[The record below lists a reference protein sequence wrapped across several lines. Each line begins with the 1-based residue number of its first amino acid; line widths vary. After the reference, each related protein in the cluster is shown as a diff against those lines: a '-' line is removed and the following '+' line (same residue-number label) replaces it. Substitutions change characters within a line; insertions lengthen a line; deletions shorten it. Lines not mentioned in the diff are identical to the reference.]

1 MKKVSLSRFA
11 LATATIAAVLILSLL
26 SYLAFTKNVQVYKAR
41 KPIRAVPITAYDIQ
55 EVANPD
61 APIGVSTHYTWKIGP
76 YPAHGANL
84 GIYSYHQYVRIYVD
98 GVEQFRLS
106 PARDDQIVHT
116 PGATWCFFPIYQE
129 DAGKEICVEIIPS
142 YESARTREPVIY
154 LGTVQ
159 DIFLATALSELPM
172 MILCVLTVIVGL
184 IFGVVGLY
192 GYFTQHKGKTLI
204 AHGLFSIMLGIWKLT
219 DIRTTCMIFPQN
231 TVFLYYFSI
240 SMLSL
245 CAVPLIKAL
254 SRRVSRICRLVTN
267 AACVFCACACILH
280 LLLQILNV
288 VDMRQTLMLTH
299 SSIFLSALVVVPALI
314 YDGIAY
320 PKPAKEQQNKTLL
333 FVCVPGA
340 LLDILI
346 FYLTGDSAPLF
357 FTLAAHLIYTII
369 IGTQTLIRTN
379 RQEAEI
385 EKSHTA
391 VLRSQIQP
399 HFLFNSLTAIA
410 QLCEKDPALAKQAT
424 ITFSDYYRGN
434 LRAIDHAEP
443 IPFRQELEHLKMYL
457 FIEQLR
463 FGEDLKVEFD
473 IETDNFCIPA
483 LTIQPLVENAVKHG
497 IGAKEDGGTIRIH
510 VKEQAD
516 TVSITISD
524 DGVGFDPSAVDN
536 RDRQH
541 VGLENVKNRLLLMCD
556 ASLKIQSAAGEGTTV
571 KISLPKGGID
581 T

>member
-1 MKKVSLSRFA
+1 MKKISLSRLA
-11 LATATIAAVLILSLL
+11 LATAAIAAVLILSLL
-26 SYLAFTKNVQVYKAR
+26 SYLAFTENVQIFKAR

-55 EVANPD
+55 EVADPD
-61 APIGVSTHYTWKIGP
+61 SPIGVSTHYTWEIGP

-84 GIYSYHQYVRIYVD
+84 GIYSFHQYVRIYVD

-106 PARDDQIVHT
+106 QAREDQIVHT

-129 DAGKEICVEIIPS
+129 DAGKEICVEIIPA

-159 DIFLATALSELPM
+159 DIFLDTALSELPM
-172 MILCVLTVIVGL
+172 MILCVFTVIVGL
-184 IFGVVGLY
+184 IFLVVGLY
-192 GYFTQHKGKTLI
+192 VYFSQHKGKTLI
-204 AHGLFSIMLGIWKLT
+204 AHGLFSIMLGIWKLL
-219 DIRTTCMIFPQN
+219 DIRTTNMIFPQN

-240 SMLSL
+240 SMLAL

-254 SRRVSRICRLVTN
+254 SRRVSRVCRAVTN
-267 AACVFCACACILH
+267 IACIFCACCCILH
-280 LLLQILNV
+280 VLLQIFDIL
-288 VDMRQTLMLTH
+288 DMRQTLILTH
-299 SSIFLSALVVVPALI
+299 GSICISALFVVPTLI

-320 PKPAKEQQNKTLL
+320 PKPAKEQQHKILL

-340 LLDILI
+340 LLDIVI
-346 FYLTGDSAPLF
+346 FYFTGDSAPLF

-369 IGTQTLIRTN
+369 IGTKTLIRTN

-443 IPFRQELEHLKMYL
+443 IPFSQELEHLKMYL

-463 FGEDLKVEFD
+463 FGDDLKVEFD
-473 IETDNFCIPA
+473 IETTDFLIPA

-497 IGAKEDGGTIRIH
+497 IGAKEDGGTVRIC
-510 VKEQAD
+510 VKELAD
-516 TVSITISD
+516 TVSIMICD
-524 DGVGFDPSAVDN
+524 DGVGFDPNAIDN
-536 RDRQH
+536 HDRQH
-541 VGLENVKNRLLLMCD
+541 VGLDNVKNRLLLMCD
-556 ASLKIQSAAGEGTTV
+556 ASLKIQSAQGEGTTV
-571 KISLPKGGID
+571 KISLPKGGMD